1 MNATEILTS
10 EHGLIEQV
18 LCALETGAWFLAQ
31 DEPLRPDFFIETTDF
46 IIGFVDGY
54 HHQKEEG
61 ILFKYLLENGMTQE
75 NSPVAVMLHEHE
87 MARAYTQALRL
98 AATRLKAGDMTARLE
113 VIYNARHYVNLL
125 RNHIGME
132 DQIFFPL
139 ADRLIPEEQQAVI
152 GQSFEQH
159 ERQEMDEGVQQKYL
173 ALARAL
179 EAEIFGLDDKPDH
192 RTPALSDL
200 LRPALIFDN
209 E

>member
-1 MNATEILTS
+1 
-10 EHGLIEQV
+10 
-18 LCALETGAWFLAQ
+18 
-31 DEPLRPDFFIETTDF
+31 LRPDFFIEATDF
-46 IIGFVDGY
+46 ITGFADGC
-54 HHQKEEG
+54 HHRREEG

-75 NSPVAVMLHEHE
+75 DSPVAVMLHEHE

-98 AATRLKAGDMTARLE
+98 AAMRLKAGDLTARLE

-132 DQIFFPL
+132 DQILFPL

-173 ALARAL
+173 ALAGTL
-179 EAEIFGLDDKPDH
+179 EAEIFGLDEKPDD
-192 RTPALSDL
+192 RAPALSDL
-200 LRPALIFDN
+200 LRPALIFDD